1 MKNDNPQH
9 DDDFEK
15 MLQDFVDDVLD
26 YDDEADLE
34 PMDTHDEHEEPD
46 EADMSGLPF
55 PKPVDDRVADV
66 LMKSGYEK
74 PQWIDDVT
82 SISVEVMPGCEK
94 GVYCEGPV
102 AVTLRARS
110 GAALRNHRFSC
121 YVYTDTYYPMC
132 ASDASEADCE
142 EKHTK
147 RKASYVFSSLNIWL
161 PGKYILFV
169 VGPGESLVRVDFA
182 LDDLLN
188 VKAGKPVPCHS
199 FGIEHTL
206 TTCMQTIET
215 EWGMVARQPGMAQFR
230 QKMMQERQMLLYNE
244 FRKELGEEPFQP
256 EGNLLIYTRNND
268 VTTGILKLF
277 QRNILSDYTLNCI
290 DCATLFDVSRNNP
303 YEMLP
308 EEIYECDMK
317 ILCLTHLSELTGA
330 SGKVIMRKVI
340 DKVRNSYGK
349 TFLWLCGSRQE
360 TDQLMELF
368 PSLRR
373 LFHSRS
379 IIEQEPYTA
388 FDLVQVFYR
397 ELLVSSLAPSTATK
411 DRLSRTILQGWE
423 QGALAGW
430 SRDDIRR
437 FIAEEVRPRF
447 LQRAIPLMEN
457 DETTLLQEEDIP
469 FGKLTSKGSP
479 FEESMRELRE
489 MIGLD
494 NVKQGI
500 QSMANQTRLFQER
513 SRRGLNN
520 SEEQVYHCVFT
531 GNPGTGKTTVAR
543 KLGRIYHSLGL
554 LSKGEVIAV
563 DRTRLVGQYIGQTE
577 ENMKGVLEEAKGNV
591 LFIDEAYNLS
601 VGNEDKKDFGGRVLD
616 SLLTVLTQPNP
627 DMLIVFAGYTLEME
641 AMLNSNPGLN
651 SRFPYRYQ
659 FDDYD
664 AVQLM
669 EIAMRLFKRDD
680 YILSP
685 EAAKEMRS
693 AIDQALKTKDQH
705 FGNARWIEQ
714 FVRNGIIP
722 AMADRVITAM
732 NADDA
737 PAVTAEG
744 DLFTPSVDFQRIE
757 ASDVT
762 KAFERFRPKA
772 APLKPHHKVV
782 SGFSA

>member
-1 MKNDNPQH
+1 M
-9 DDDFEK
+9 
-15 MLQDFVDDVLD
+15 
-26 YDDEADLE
+26 
-34 PMDTHDEHEEPD
+34 
-46 EADMSGLPF
+46 
-55 PKPVDDRVADV
+55 
-66 LMKSGYEK
+66 
-74 PQWIDDVT
+74 
-82 SISVEVMPGCEK
+82 
-94 GVYCEGPV
+94 
-102 AVTLRARS
+102 
-110 GAALRNHRFSC
+110 
-121 YVYTDTYYPMC
+121 
-132 ASDASEADCE
+132 
-142 EKHTK
+142 
-147 RKASYVFSSLNIWL
+147 
-161 PGKYILFV
+161 
-169 VGPGESLVRVDFA
+169 
-182 LDDLLN
+182 
-188 VKAGKPVPCHS
+188 
-199 FGIEHTL
+199 
-206 TTCMQTIET
+206 
-215 EWGMVARQPGMAQFR
+215 
-230 QKMMQERQMLLYNE
+230 
-244 FRKELGEEPFQP
+244 
-256 EGNLLIYTRNND
+256 
-268 VTTGILKLF
+268 
-277 QRNILSDYTLNCI
+277 
-290 DCATLFDVSRNNP
+290 
-303 YEMLP
+303 
-308 EEIYECDMK
+308 
-317 ILCLTHLSELTGA
+317 
-330 SGKVIMRKVI
+330 
-340 DKVRNSYGK
+340 RNSYGK

-469 FGKLTSKGSP
+469 FDKLTSKGSP

-744 DLFTPSVDFQRIE
+744 DLFASSVDFQRIE